1 MNPDMQKRL
10 LRDYTIKHFLAVS
23 DQCVKRRSPITDKH
37 IEQFDTMLSLIDLQP
52 EDHLY
57 ILGDVFDRG
66 EHGIELLQQIRGM

>member
-1 MNPDMQKRL
+1 M
-10 LRDYTIKHFLAVS
+10 
-23 DQCVKRRSPITDKH
+23 TDKH

-66 EHGIELLQQIRGM
+66 EHGIELLQQIREM